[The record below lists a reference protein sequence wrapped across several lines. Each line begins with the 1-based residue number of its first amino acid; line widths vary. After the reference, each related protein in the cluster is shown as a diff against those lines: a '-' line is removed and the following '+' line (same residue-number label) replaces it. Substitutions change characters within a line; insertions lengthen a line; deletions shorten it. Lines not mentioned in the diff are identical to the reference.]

1 DPIFHKK
8 QDGNIVKLNLKVVK
22 NQFLG
27 YNGLYGFANY
37 GIEKR
42 NSDIGFYDETYQI
55 VLTGI
60 GYKF

>member
-1 DPIFHKK
+1 
-8 QDGNIVKLNLKVVK
+8 
-22 NQFLG
+22 
-27 YNGLYGFANY
+27 
-37 GIEKR
+37 R

>member
-1 DPIFHKK
+1 
-8 QDGNIVKLNLKVVK
+8 
-22 NQFLG
+22 
-27 YNGLYGFANY
+27 
-37 GIEKR
+37 IEKR

>member
-1 DPIFHKK
+1 MV
-8 QDGNIVKLNLKVVK
+8 IVKLNLKVVK